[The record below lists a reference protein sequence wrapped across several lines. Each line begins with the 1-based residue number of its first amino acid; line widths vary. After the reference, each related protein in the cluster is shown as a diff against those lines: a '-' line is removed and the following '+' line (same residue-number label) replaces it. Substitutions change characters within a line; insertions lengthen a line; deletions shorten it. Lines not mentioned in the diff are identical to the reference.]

1 MGKVSFTTDAWSD
14 PNQTSF
20 MAVTAH
26 WIQAIEEE
34 TPTGLKK
41 TLQLRADLI
50 GFHKLPGRHVGE
62 HLAHCFLFITDRIEV
77 TSKVSDFLISVY
89 DIFNSIDWLD
99 YL

>member
-1 MGKVSFTTDAWSD
+1 MGKVSFTTDGWSD
-14 PNQTSF
+14 PNQISF

-26 WIQAIEEE
+26 WIQAIEEK
-34 TPTGLKK
+34 TPTGVKK

-50 GFHKLPGRHVGE
+50 GFHKLPGRHTGE
-62 HLAHCFLFITDRIEV
+62 HLAHCFLFITDHIEV

>member
-1 MGKVSFTTDAWSD
+1 MGKVSFTTDGWSD
-14 PNQTSF
+14 PNQISF

-26 WIQAIEEE
+26 WIQAIEEK
-34 TPTGLKK
+34 TPTGVKK

-50 GFHKLPGRHVGE
+50 GFHKLPGRHTGE

>member
-1 MGKVSFTTDAWSD
+1 
-14 PNQTSF
+14 
-20 MAVTAH
+20 
-26 WIQAIEEE
+26 
-34 TPTGLKK
+34 
-41 TLQLRADLI
+41 
-50 GFHKLPGRHVGE
+50 LPGRHTGE